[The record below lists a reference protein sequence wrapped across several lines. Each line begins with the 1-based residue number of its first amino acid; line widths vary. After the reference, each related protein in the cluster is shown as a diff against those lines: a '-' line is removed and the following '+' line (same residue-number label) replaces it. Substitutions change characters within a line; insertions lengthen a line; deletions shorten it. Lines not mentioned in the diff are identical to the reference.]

1 MIAKRLEK
9 LAFHLWSEGGGP
21 YYLLIILFLT
31 IFVAPPLVLAQILPH
46 TVIHVA
52 MALVLLTGVF
62 TVPCHTSV
70 RLIALLIAAIAVIG
84 RFVEVVMSGQIP
96 AATEIV
102 LSVVTF
108 ALFAVLIIRQ
118 FLARGRAIKHRIA
131 GAIAVYLLLGLL
143 WARLYEL
150 VKLVDP
156 AAFQIS
162 HDEGI
167 ATLFYFSFVTL
178 MTIGYGD
185 VVPVSLVA
193 RNLAILEGLTGQLY
207 LAILISSLV
216 AERFAKAGNKRQ
228 DNLSGDERQDD

>member
-31 IFVAPPLVLAQILPH
+31 IFVAPPLVRAQFLPRV
-46 TVIHVA
+46 VIQIA
-52 MALVLLTGVF
+52 MALVLLTGIF
-62 TVPCHTSV
+62 TVPCHISV
-70 RLIALLIAAIAVIG
+70 RLIAFLIAIVAVTG
-84 RFVEVVMSGQIP
+84 RFADVVIAGQIP

-102 LSVVTF
+102 LSVVALT
-108 ALFAVLIIRQ
+108 LFAVLIIRQ
-118 FLARGRAIKHRIA
+118 FLARGQAIKHRIA
-131 GAIAVYLLLGLL
+131 GAVAVYLLLGLL

-150 VKLVDP
+150 VILFNP
-156 AAFQIS
+156 GAFQIA
-162 HDEGI
+162 HDDGI

-178 MTIGYGD
+178 VTIGYGD

-207 LAILISSLV
+207 LVILISSLV
-216 AERFAKAGNKRQ
+216 AERYTKADKTE
-228 DNLSGDERQDD
+228 DKIS

>member
-1 MIAKRLEK
+1 MIAKRMEK

-21 YYLLIILFLT
+21 YYLLIILFLA
-31 IFVAPPLVLAQILPH
+31 IFVAPPLVLAQILPRV
-46 TVIHVA
+46 VIHGA

-70 RLIALLIAAIAVIG
+70 RLIALLIAIVAVIG

-102 LSVVTF
+102 LSVVTL
-108 ALFAVLIIRQ
+108 AIFAVLIIRQ
-118 FLARGRAIKHRIA
+118 FLDKDRAIKHRIA

-150 VKLVDP
+150 VILFNP
-156 AAFQIS
+156 GAFQIA
-162 HDEGI
+162 HDDGI
-167 ATLFYFSFVTL
+167 ATLFYYSFVTL

-207 LAILISSLV
+207 LVILISSLV
-216 AERFAKAGNKRQ
+216 AERSAQAKQNGK
-228 DNLSGDERQDD
+228 